1 MLSTTKKSE
10 LLTFQE
16 LSILKSLTLNLS
28 CKEIQDLLKINKDS
42 YETNYA
48 TLFKKLGASNS
59 YFAVKNAFEMK
70 LLNKK
75 ECSAEELKSFSLEYA
90 YSKINQLKNIPS
102 DSKYLL
108 WELYDLLL
116 DFHNCYEDKFNRHDI
131 KV

>member
-1 MLSTTKKSE
+1 MIKSVIKNSSTSVLFWKLDTVNNQLDFNINMLSTTKKSE

-28 CKEIQDLLKINKDS
+28 CKEIQGLLKINKDS
-42 YETNYA
+42 YETTCA

-75 ECSAEELKSFSLEYA
+75 DCTAEELKSFSLEYA
-90 YSKINQLKNIPS
+90 YMSTLEKIIM
-102 DSKYLL
+102 
-108 WELYDLLL
+108 
-116 DFHNCYEDKFNRHDI
+116 
-131 KV
+131 